1 MNHCRSCCVCEEKKN
16 KIRFALITVF
26 ILLAVLLWIFRN
38 DLQELA
44 KSAQQKIIHGKTEK
58 PPQERI
64 LERER
69 KQLEEILKR
78 R

>member
-1 MNHCRSCCVCEEKKN
+1 MKKKKS
-16 KIRFALITVF
+16 KIGFALIVAF

-38 DLQELA
+38 DLQDLA
-44 KSAQQKIIHGKTEK
+44 KSARQKIIPGKTEK

>member
-1 MNHCRSCCVCEEKKN
+1 MKK
-16 KIRFALITVF
+16 KKGKKRFALIMVF
-26 ILLAVLLWIFRN
+26 ILLAGLLWIFRN
-38 DLQELA
+38 DLQDLA
-44 KSAQQKIIHGKTEK
+44 KSAQQKIIPGKTEK

>member
-1 MNHCRSCCVCEEKKN
+1 VKK
-16 KIRFALITVF
+16 KKSKRRFALITVF

-38 DLQELA
+38 DLQDLA
-44 KSAQQKIIHGKTEK
+44 KSARQKIIPGKSEK

>member
-1 MNHCRSCCVCEEKKN
+1 VKK
-16 KIRFALITVF
+16 KKSKKGFALITVF
-26 ILLAVLLWIFRN
+26 ILLVVLLWIYRN
-38 DLQELA
+38 DLQDLA
-44 KSAQQKIIHGKTEK
+44 KSAQQKIILGKTEK
-58 PPQERI
+58 PPQEKI

>member
-1 MNHCRSCCVCEEKKN
+1 MKK
-16 KIRFALITVF
+16 KKSKRRFALITVF

-38 DLQELA
+38 DLQDLA
-44 KSAQQKIIHGKTEK
+44 KSARQKIIPGKSEK

>member
-1 MNHCRSCCVCEEKKN
+1 MKKKKS
-16 KIRFALITVF
+16 KIGFALIVAF

-38 DLQELA
+38 DLQDLA
-44 KSAQQKIIHGKTEK
+44 KSAQQKIIPGKTEK

>member
-1 MNHCRSCCVCEEKKN
+1 VKK
-16 KIRFALITVF
+16 KKSKKRFALITVF

-38 DLQELA
+38 DLQDLA
-44 KSAQQKIIHGKTEK
+44 KSAQQNIILRKTEK
-58 PPQERI
+58 PPQEKI

-69 KQLEEILKR
+69 QQLEEILKR

>member
-1 MNHCRSCCVCEEKKN
+1 MKK
-16 KIRFALITVF
+16 KKSKKGFALVTVF

-38 DLQELA
+38 DLKDLA
-44 KSAQQKIIHGKTEK
+44 KSAQQKIFSGKIVK
-58 PPQERI
+58 PPQEKI

-69 KQLEEILKR
+69 RQLEEILKR

>member
-1 MNHCRSCCVCEEKKN
+1 MKKKKGKN
-16 KIRFALITVF
+16 KFALITVF

-38 DLQELA
+38 DLQDLA
-44 KSAQQKIIHGKTEK
+44 KSAQQKIIPWKTEK
-58 PPQERI
+58 LSQERI

-69 KQLEEILKR
+69 RQLEEILKR